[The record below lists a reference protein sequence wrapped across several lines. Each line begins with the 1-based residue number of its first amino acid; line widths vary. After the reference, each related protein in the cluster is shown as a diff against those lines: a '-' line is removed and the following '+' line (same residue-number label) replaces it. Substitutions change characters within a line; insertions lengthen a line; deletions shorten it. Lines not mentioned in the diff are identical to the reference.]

1 MMTRSRQ
8 VYFPLGVIIVAT
20 AALTVEML
28 SATAEQYAHERLW
41 SDLLARP
48 SGPGAFR
55 FYLQPTMGAI
65 AALRDGI
72 ADARTGRTAYLWSL
86 LAEPAGR
93 RARLREGLLQ
103 TRRIMVL
110 GIVIEALYQ
119 LIVLRAFYPLELILI
134 VLLLCFVPY
143 LLLRGPFS
151 RVARWWFLRR
161 TAG

>member
-1 MMTRSRQ
+1 MTIRSRQ
-8 VYFPLGVIIVAT
+8 AYFPLGVIIVAT
-20 AALTVEML
+20 AALTLDTV
-28 SATAEQYAHERLW
+28 SATAAQYAHERLW

-86 LAEPAGR
+86 LTEPAGR
-93 RARLREGLLQ
+93 CARLREGLLQ

-110 GIVIEALYQ
+110 GIVMDSLYQ
-119 LIVLRAFYPLELILI
+119 LAVLKAFYPLELILM

-143 LLLRGPFS
+143 LLLRGPFA
-151 RVARWWFLRR
+151 RAARWW
-161 TAG
+161 